1 MSPLRTHREV
11 IEDIC
16 VDDCDTSPCNG
27 KYCLLKEIILLSDKG
42 DRFLEQ
48 TKCVEI
54 FKYERSNLF
63 GRDIGWEE
71 AHKIWIQEGF
81 AQKFAELYEDGM
93 KNGDIYKLIMQR

>member
-1 MSPLRTHREV
+1 MTATRTHREI
-11 IEDIC
+11 IEDVC
-16 VDDCDTSPCNG
+16 CDENCEG
-27 KYCLLKEIILLSDKG
+27 KYCILKEIVLLSDRG

-48 TKCVEI
+48 TKCVER
-54 FKYERSNLF
+54 FKYERSNLL

-93 KNGDIYKLIMQR
+93 KNGHIYKLIMQR